1 MALCPSRDGNEIAKG
16 KAPRAKA
23 PLHLS
28 LAPCSRLTALVF
40 LLLWS
45 QLPLANARAQP
56 DTRRIDLARK
66 EAQVVWYS
74 NLALDRGNALAQ
86 GFMKLHPGIK
96 VNYFRANAPQL
107 ANRVLT
113 EAQAGKTQMDV
124 LLISFFFLDQLIDG
138 GLLEPYCSPEREA
151 FPSEFKDKDC
161 LWTLINANTHVIGYN
176 TQWVQKSEAPRRY
189 SDLLNPKWKGKM
201 VLDDEGYRW
210 FAYTLDK
217 MGEDK
222 GLAFMKRLAAQK
234 PQFRHGDTLTAQLL
248 AAGEFPLCVVCYGYR
263 LELMKSKGAP
273 VDWNADEP
281 VTVSGSTV
289 SLAKR
294 SLHPNAARLL
304 MDYILSKP
312 GQTQLASF
320 LTVPGRKDV
329 PPLAPRLIQ
338 GLKLHP
344 IKIELSKGLNARR
357 DQFLQIF
364 KQD

>member
-1 MALCPSRDGNEIAKG
+1 MIARAALSF
-16 KAPRAKA
+16 
-23 PLHLS
+23 
-28 LAPCSRLTALVF
+28 F
-40 LLLWS
+40 LLVVE
-45 QLPLANARAQP
+45 LPFVSAWAQQ
-56 DTRRIDLARK
+56 DARRIDLAKK
-66 EAQVVWYS
+66 EGQVVWYS
-74 NLALDRGNALAQ
+74 NLALDRGNAIAQ
-86 GFMKLHPGIK
+86 GFMKLYPAIK

-113 EAQAGKTQMDV
+113 EGQAGKTQMDA
-124 LLISFFFLDQLIDG
+124 LLISFFFLDQLIDA

-151 FPSEFKDKDC
+151 FPNEFKDKDC
-161 LWTLINANTHVIGYN
+161 LWTLINANTHVMGYN
-176 TQWVQKSEAPRRY
+176 TQLVQKSDAPKHY
-189 SDLLNPKWKGKM
+189 SDLLNSKWKGKM

-217 MGEDK
+217 MGEDQ
-222 GLAFMKRLAAQK
+222 GLALMKRLAAQK

-248 AAGEFPLCVVCYGYR
+248 AAGEFPICIVCYGYR

-281 VTVSGSTV
+281 MTVSGSTM

-304 MDYILSKP
+304 VDYVLSKQ
-312 GQTQLASF
+312 GQTLLASF

-329 PPLAPRLIQ
+329 PPIAPRLIQ
-338 GLKLHP
+338 GLRLHP

>member
-1 MALCPSRDGNEIAKG
+1 MLGRAALS
-16 KAPRAKA
+16 
-23 PLHLS
+23 
-28 LAPCSRLTALVF
+28 F
-40 LLLWS
+40 LWLMLL
-45 QLPLANARAQP
+45 LPLASVWAQQDARQ
-56 DTRRIDLARK
+56 IELAKK
-66 EAQVVWYS
+66 EGQVVWYS
-74 NLALDRGNALAQ
+74 NLALDRGNAIAQ
-86 GFMKLHPGIK
+86 GFMKIYPAIK

-124 LLISFFFLDQLIDG
+124 LLISFFFLDPLIDA
-138 GLLEPYCSPEREA
+138 GLLEPYCTPERAA

-161 LWTLINANTHVIGYN
+161 LWTLTSANTQVMGYN
-176 TQWVQKSEAPRRY
+176 THWVQKSEAPKHY

-210 FAYTLDK
+210 FTYTLDK

-222 GLAFMKRLAAQK
+222 GLTFMKRLAAQK
-234 PQFRHGDTLTAQLL
+234 PQFRHGDTLMTQLL
-248 AAGEFPLCVVCYGYR
+248 AAGEFAICVVCYGYR
-263 LELMKSKGAP
+263 LELMKSRGAP

-281 VTVSGSTV
+281 LTVSGSTV
-289 SLAKR
+289 SLVRGSA
-294 SLHPNAARLL
+294 HPNAARLL
-304 MDYILSKP
+304 VDYVLSKQ
-312 GQTQLASF
+312 GQTHLASF
-320 LTVPGRKDV
+320 LTVPARKDV

-338 GLKLHP
+338 GLKLYP

>member
-1 MALCPSRDGNEIAKG
+1 MRKRVALLFSFLAVHLHFVSVWAQQNAK
-16 KAPRAKA
+16 RVELAK
-23 PLHLS
+23 
-28 LAPCSRLTALVF
+28 
-40 LLLWS
+40 
-45 QLPLANARAQP
+45 
-56 DTRRIDLARK
+56 K
-66 EAQVVWYS
+66 EGEVIWYS
-74 NLALDRGNALAQ
+74 NLALDRGNAIAQ
-86 GFMKLHPGIK
+86 GFMKLYPAIK

-113 EAQAGKTQMDV
+113 EGQAGKTQMDV
-124 LLISFFFLDQLIDG
+124 LLISFFFLDQLIDAS
-138 GLLEPYCSPEREA
+138 LLEPYCSAERDA
-151 FPSEFKDKDC
+151 FPTEFKDNEC

-176 TQWVQKSEAPRRY
+176 TQLVHRSEAPKNY

-201 VLDDEGYRW
+201 VLEDEGYRW

-222 GLAFMKRLAAQK
+222 GLALMKRLAAQK

-248 AAGEFPLCVVCYGYR
+248 AAGEFSICVVCYGYR

-281 VTVSGSTV
+281 MTASGSTV

-304 MDYILSKP
+304 VDYILSKE
-312 GQTQLASF
+312 GQTLLASF

-329 PPLAPRLIQ
+329 PAIALRLIQ

-344 IKIELSKGLNARR
+344 IKIELSKTLNARR

>member
-1 MALCPSRDGNEIAKG
+1 MIALAT
-16 KAPRAKA
+16 
-23 PLHLS
+23 LS
-28 LAPCSRLTALVF
+28 LSLIVA
-40 LLLWS
+40 
-45 QLPLANARAQP
+45 QLPLAVAWAQQ
-56 DTRRIDLARK
+56 DARRIELARK
-66 EAQVVWYS
+66 EGQVVWYS
-74 NLALDRGNALAQ
+74 NLALDRGNAIAQ
-86 GFMKLHPGIK
+86 GFMKLYPAIK

-113 EAQAGKTQMDV
+113 EGQAGKTQMDV
-124 LLISFFFLDQLIDG
+124 LLISFFFLDQLIDA
-138 GLLEPYCSPEREA
+138 GLLEPYCTFEREA

-161 LWTLINANTHVIGYN
+161 LWTLTSANTQVMGYN
-176 TQWVQKSEAPRRY
+176 TQWVQKGEAPKRY

-222 GLAFMKRLAAQK
+222 GLAFMQRLAAQK
-234 PQFRHGDTLTAQLL
+234 PQFRHGDTLMTQLL
-248 AAGEFPLCVVCYGYR
+248 AAGEFAICVICYGYR
-263 LELMKSKGAP
+263 LEFMKSKGAP

-304 MDYILSKP
+304 VDYVLSKQ
-312 GQTQLASF
+312 GQTHLASF

-338 GLKLHP
+338 GLKLYP

>member
-1 MALCPSRDGNEIAKG
+1 MIARAALS
-16 KAPRAKA
+16 
-23 PLHLS
+23 
-28 LAPCSRLTALVF
+28 F
-40 LLLWS
+40 LLLVP
-45 QLPLANARAQP
+45 QLPLASAWAQP
-56 DTRRIDLARK
+56 DARRVDLAKK
-66 EAQVVWYS
+66 EGQVVWYS
-74 NLALDRGNALAQ
+74 NLALDRGNAIAQ
-86 GFMKLHPGIK
+86 GFMKLYPAIK

-113 EAQAGKTQMDV
+113 EGQAGKTQMDA
-124 LLISFFFLDQLIDG
+124 LLISFFFLDQLIDAD
-138 GLLEPYCSPEREA
+138 LLEPYCSAEREA

-161 LWTLINANTHVIGYN
+161 LWTLINANTHVMGYN
-176 TQWVQKSEAPRRY
+176 TQLVQKSEAPKHY
-189 SDLLNPKWKGKM
+189 SDLLNSKWKGKM

-248 AAGEFPLCVVCYGYR
+248 AAGEFSICVVCYGYR

-281 VTVSGSTV
+281 VTVSGSTM

-304 MDYILSKP
+304 VDYVLSKQ
-312 GQTQLASF
+312 GQTLLASF
-320 LTVPGRKDV
+320 LTMPGRKDV
-329 PPLAPRLIQ
+329 PPMAPRLIQ
-338 GLKLHP
+338 GLRLHP

-364 KQD
+364 KQE